1 MKILQ
6 INNCHY
12 RRGGADAVYLNTAE
26 LLSSMG
32 DEVVFFSTAA
42 KENDITQNSRY
53 FVQKIDFLEL
63 PTTDKILKTPRYL
76 YSRETGKK
84 LQYLLTSEKPDI
96 AHIHLYKGD
105 LTASILK
112 VLKSNRIPTVITL
125 HDYSLL
131 CPRNILLDGENKI
144 CEKCIAG
151 SPLNCLLKRC
161 NRKSLSLSAVN
172 TIEYIFNNYKFK
184 PEQYFDKIIAPSKF
198 LFNKHLHKSKLI
210 DRLVHLYNFSPIVKN
225 AIQNTVKGKYFLFYG
240 RISQEKGI
248 HTLLKT
254 WINLPDTF
262 NLKIVGTGPVLHEI
276 ADLVKHNKL
285 NNVELVGYKSGEE
298 LKDLISNCSYVLVP
312 SEWYENN
319 PMTVIECYSYGKPVI
334 VSEIGGLPEIVINE
348 KTGYTF
354 AMGDQDDLYR
364 KLVKANSLSNEDYK
378 VQSDEARA
386 FALRNFSEKVHY
398 ESLSKIYR
406 ETIMNYNNQINEQ

>member
-6 INNCHY
+6 INNCHF

-26 LLSSMG
+26 LLTSMG
-32 DEVVFFSTAA
+32 DDVVFFSTIA
-42 KENDITQNSRY
+42 KDDIVSSVNKY

-63 PTTDKILKTPRYL
+63 PTTGKILKTPRYL
-76 YSRETGKK
+76 YSRESGRK
-84 LQYLLTSEKPDI
+84 LQALLSIEKPDI

-112 VLKSNRIPTVITL
+112 VLKTNRIPTVITL

-144 CEKCIAG
+144 CEKCIKG
-151 SPLNCLLKRC
+151 TPLNCLIKRC

-172 TIEYIFNNYKFK
+172 TIEYIFNNYQFK
-184 PEQYFDKIIAPSKF
+184 PEEYFDTIIAPSKF
-198 LFNKHLHKSKLI
+198 LFNMHLLKLNLV
-210 DRLVHLYNFSPIVKN
+210 DRLVHLYNFSPIVKD
-225 AIQNTVKGKYFLFYG
+225 AVQNPVKGKYFLFYG
-240 RISQEKGI
+240 RLSQEKGI

-254 WINLPDTF
+254 WIKLPETF
-262 NLKIVGTGPVLHEI
+262 KLKIVGTGPILNEI
-276 ADLVKHNKL
+276 ADIIKTNNLS
-285 NNVELVGYKSGEE
+285 NVELAGYKSGDE
-298 LKDLISNCSYVLVP
+298 LNEIIKNCSYVLVP

-348 KTGYTF
+348 RTGYTF
-354 AMGDQDDLYR
+354 AMGDEDDLYN
-364 KLVKANSLSNEDYK
+364 KLVKADLLSNDEYK
-378 VQSDEARA
+378 MQSDEARA
-386 FALRNFSEKVHY
+386 FALANFSEKIHY
-398 ESLSKIYR
+398 ESLIRIYR
-406 ETIMNYNNQINEQ
+406 DTIMNYKNQVNE